1 MTDKELIKRIR
12 ILRQIEPS
20 KKWVFLAKT
29 RILGEEF
36 TQKQRENIFSIFNPI
51 LKPAGLGFGFS
62 LILFIFF
69 GFCQNSLPGD
79 LLYSVKRATE
89 NSQQIFFSEAERSKM
104 DLELANKRLEELS
117 KVTQKN
123 DVKKL
128 APAINEFKTNI
139 SKTAKNLAKIKKID
153 KRTIDNVVKIEENK
167 EKIEKILAVEIGN
180 NDYNEY
186 LKAMARV
193 VENQL
198 NDLEK
203 RTLNKEQKE
212 ILEKAKQDYQNEKYN
227 SALEK
232 ILFLNY
238 PQD

>member
-1 MTDKELIKRIR
+1 
-12 ILRQIEPS
+12 
-20 KKWVFLAKT
+20 
-29 RILGEEF
+29 
-36 TQKQRENIFSIFNPI
+36 
-51 LKPAGLGFGFS
+51 
-62 LILFIFF
+62 
-69 GFCQNSLPGD
+69 
-79 LLYSVKRATE
+79 
-89 NSQQIFFSEAERSKM
+89 M

-238 PQD
+238 PQDQVENNSLLNLTSRVLAASIKLRQRSMRR